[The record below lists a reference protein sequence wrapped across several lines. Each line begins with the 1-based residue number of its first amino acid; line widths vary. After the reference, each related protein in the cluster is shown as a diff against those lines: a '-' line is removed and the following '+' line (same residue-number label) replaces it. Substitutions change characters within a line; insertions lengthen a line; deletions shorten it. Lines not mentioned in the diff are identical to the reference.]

1 MAQNLVINGVT
12 YNSVNSVSIPK
23 SGGGN
28 AVFPDTSDANAT
40 ESDILSGKTAYVN
53 GVKITG
59 TGTGSGG
66 GEIPSATPKD
76 VNFYDY
82 DGKLL
87 YSYTL
92 AEAQSLAALP
102 AAPDHSS
109 DTIPLT
115 FQGWNYT
122 LAQVN
127 ALTDKC
133 NIGATYIPTDGKT
146 HLTINIAE
154 PGRMTVPLYFS
165 QTVSNGVTIDW
176 GDGSPPQ
183 TLTGTGNRNTT
194 HTYSAAGTYDITLD
208 VTSGVLGFGAN
219 SSSYCV
225 LGSTGNNGRVYC
237 NMLKSVRIGN
247 SVTTIGT
254 YAFYNC
260 YSLASVTI
268 HNSVTTIDNYAF
280 RSCYSLASVI
290 IPNSVTM
297 IGTYAFNGCYS
308 LASVTIP
315 NSVAT
320 IGNNAF
326 YNCYSLA
333 SVTIHNSVTT
343 IGDNA
348 FYYCSALASVTIPNS
363 VATIGNQAFYYC
375 SALASVTIPNSVATI
390 GNQAFSAC
398 YGMAHYYVY
407 PTTPPTLGGTS
418 VFLSIPADC
427 VIHVPAASL
436 SAYKKATNW
445 SAHASK
451 MVGDL

>member
-1 MAQNLVINGVT
+1 MIVTTDDKHYGDIADAIRDKLGTTDGYKPEDMAAAVQ
-12 YNSVNSVSIPK
+12 SI
-23 SGGGN
+23 SGGG
-28 AVFPDTSDANAT
+28 
-40 ESDILSGKTAYVN
+40 
-53 GVKITG
+53 
-59 TGTGSGG
+59 GG
-66 GEIPSATPKD
+66 AIPSASPKE

-109 DTIPLT
+109 DAIPLT

-146 HLTINIAE
+146 HLTIHIAE
-154 PGRMTVPLYFS
+154 LGRMTVPLYFS
-165 QTVSNGVTIDW
+165 QTVANGVTIDW
-176 GDGSPPQ
+176 GDGSPPE
-183 TLTGTGNRNTT
+183 TLTGTGYRNTT
-194 HTYSAAGTYDITLD
+194 HTYSDVGTYDITLD

-219 SSSYCV
+219 SYSYCV
-225 LGSTGNNGRVYC
+225 MGSTGNNGRVYC

-247 SVTTIGT
+247 SVTTIGEST
-254 YAFYNC
+254 FYYC
-260 YSLASVTI
+260 HSLASITI
-268 HNSVTTIDNYAF
+268 PNSVTTISSYAF
-280 RSCYSLASVI
+280 SY
-290 IPNSVTM
+290 
-297 IGTYAFNGCYS
+297 CYS

-320 IGNNAF
+320 ISSYAF
-326 YNCYSLA
+326 QYCYSLA
-333 SVTIHNSVTT
+333 SVTIPNGVLE
-343 IGDNA
+343 IRDRA
-348 FYYCSALASVTIPNS
+348 FNGCYSLVSITIPNS
-363 VATIGNQAFYYC
+363 VEVIYYD
-375 SALASVTIPNSVATI
+375 V
-390 GNQAFSAC
+390 FRDC

-407 PTTPPTLGGTS
+407 CTTPPLIPDED
-418 VFLSIPADC
+418 VFAGIPADC

-436 SAYKKATNW
+436 SIYQSATNW
-445 SAHASK
+445 STHKAK

>member
-1 MAQNLVINGVT
+1 MAQNLIINGVT
-12 YNSVNSVSIPK
+12 YNSVNSLSIPK

-53 GVKITG
+53 GIKLTG
-59 TGTGSGG
+59 TGTGGG
-66 GEIPSATPKD
+66 GGAIPSASPKD

-154 PGRMTVPLYFS
+154 LGRMTVPLCFR

-176 GDGSPPQ
+176 GDGSPPE
-183 TLTGTGNRNTT
+183 TFAGTGNIYTN
-194 HTYSAAGTYDITLD
+194 HTYSTVGTYDITLD
-208 VTSGVLGFGAN
+208 VTSGVLGLSTN
-219 SSSYCV
+219 SFSDCV
-225 LGSTGNNGRVYC
+225 MGSTGNNGRVYC

-247 SVTTIGT
+247 SVPTIGMT
-254 YAFYNC
+254 AFYYCHSLASITIPNGVTMIEYAAFEYCHSLVSVTIPNGVIMIDMNAFYSCSALTSVTIPNGVTEIRDRAFQSCCSLTSITIPNGVEVIDDYAFRNC
-260 YSLASVTI
+260 YSLT
-268 HNSVTTIDNYAF
+268 
-280 RSCYSLASVI
+280 
-290 IPNSVTM
+290 
-297 IGTYAFNGCYS
+297 
-308 LASVTIP
+308 SVTIP
-315 NSVAT
+315 NSV
-320 IGNNAF
+320 IEICSFAF
-326 YNCYSLA
+326 ENCYSL
-333 SVTIHNSVTT
+333 V
-343 IGDNA
+343 
-348 FYYCSALASVTIPNS
+348 SVTIPNS
-363 VATIGNQAFYYC
+363 VEIIYSDVFRGCT
-375 SALASVTIPNSVATI
+375 
-390 GNQAFSAC
+390 
-398 YGMAHYYVY
+398 GMAHYYVY
-407 PTTPPTLGGTS
+407 CTTPPYLDNY
-418 VFLSIPADC
+418 VFAGIPADC

-445 SAHASK
+445 AAHAAK

>member
-12 YNSVNSVSIPK
+12 YNSVNSLSIPK

-59 TGTGSGG
+59 TGSGG
-66 GEIPSATPKD
+66 GAIPSASPKD

-92 AEAQSLAALP
+92 AEAQSLAELP

-146 HLTINIAE
+146 HLTIHIAE
-154 PGRMTVPLYFS
+154 YGRMVVPLYFN
-165 QTVSNGVTIDW
+165 QTVANGVTIDW

-183 TLTGTGNRNTT
+183 TFPGTGNRNTT
-194 HTYSAAGTYDITLD
+194 HTYSAVGTYDITLD
-208 VTSGVLGFGAN
+208 VTSGVLRFGAN

-225 LGSTGNNGRVYC
+225 LGSTSNNGRVYC

-247 SVTTIGT
+247 NVTMIGMS
-254 YAFYNC
+254 AFYNC

-268 HNSVTTIDNYAF
+268 PNSVTTISGSVFDYCYA
-280 RSCYSLASVI
+280 LASVT
-290 IPNSVTM
+290 IPNSVTT
-297 IGTYAFNGCYS
+297 ISSYAFYQCSSLASVTIPNSVTRISDDAFRYCSSLASVTIPNSVTTISNYAFDYCYS

-315 NSVAT
+315 NSV
-320 IGNNAF
+320 
-326 YNCYSLA
+326 
-333 SVTIHNSVTT
+333 TT
-343 IGDNA
+343 IDNYA
-348 FYYCSALASVTIPNS
+348 FRY
-363 VATIGNQAFYYC
+363 
-375 SALASVTIPNSVATI
+375 
-390 GNQAFSAC
+390 C

-407 PTTPPTLGGTS
+407 STTPPVLGGSS
-418 VFLSIPADC
+418 VFNGIPADC

-436 SAYKKATNW
+436 SAYKSATNW
-445 SAHASK
+445 SAHSAK

>member
-23 SGGGN
+23 SGGGY

-59 TGTGSGG
+59 TGTGTGSGG
-66 GEIPSATPKD
+66 GAIPSATPKD

-92 AEAQSLAALP
+92 AEAQSLTALP

-115 FQGWNYT
+115 FQEWNYT

-176 GDGSPPQ
+176 GDGSPPE
-183 TLTGTGNRNTT
+183 TFAGTGNINTT
-194 HTYSAAGTYDITLD
+194 HTYSDVGTYDITLD
-208 VTSGVLGFGAN
+208 VTSGVLGLGAN
-219 SSSYCV
+219 SSGYCV
-225 LGSTGNNGRVYC
+225 LGSTGTNGLVYC

-247 SVTTIGT
+247 SVTTIGI
-254 YAFYNC
+254 
-260 YSLASVTI
+260 YSFS
-268 HNSVTTIDNYAF
+268 
-280 RSCYSLASVI
+280 
-290 IPNSVTM
+290 
-297 IGTYAFNGCYS
+297 
-308 LASVTIP
+308 
-315 NSVAT
+315 
-320 IGNNAF
+320 
-326 YNCYSLA
+326 
-333 SVTIHNSVTT
+333 
-343 IGDNA
+343 
-348 FYYCSALASVTIPNS
+348 YCSALASVTIPNS
-363 VATIGNQAFYYC
+363 VTTIGISAFAYC
-375 SALASVTIPNSVATI
+375 YSLASVTIPNSVTTIGTNAFEYCFSLASVTIPSSVTTI
-390 GNQAFSAC
+390 GNSAFAYC

-407 PTTPPTLGGTS
+407 STTPPTLGGTS
-418 VFLSIPADC
+418 VFANIPSDC
-427 VIHVPAASL
+427 RIHVPAASL
-436 SAYKKATNW
+436 SAYKSATNW
-445 SAHASK
+445 AAHASK

>member
-40 ESDILSGKTAYVN
+40 AGDIALNKTAYVN

-59 TGTGSGG
+59 TGTGGG
-66 GEIPSATPKD
+66 TIPSASPKD

-92 AEAQSLAALP
+92 AEAQSLTELP

-109 DTIPLT
+109 DTVPLT

-122 LAQVN
+122 LEQVN
-127 ALTDKC
+127 ALTDKA

-165 QTVSNGVTIDW
+165 QTVANGVTIDW

-194 HTYSAAGTYDITLD
+194 HTYSDVGTYDITLD
-208 VTSGVLGFGAN
+208 VTSGVLGLGAN
-219 SSSYCV
+219 SSGFCV

-247 SVTTIGT
+247 SVTTTGN
-254 YAFYNC
+254 YAFRYCHGLASVTIPNGVTTIGNSAFNSC

-268 HNSVTTIDNYAF
+268 PSSVETIGGFAF
-280 RSCYSLASVI
+280 EHCHSLASVTL
-290 IPNSVTM
+290 PNSVTST
-297 IGTYAFNGCYS
+297 GNYAFDYCHS

-315 NSVAT
+315 NSVET
-320 IGNNAF
+320 IGNYAF
-326 YNCYSLA
+326 RY
-333 SVTIHNSVTT
+333 
-343 IGDNA
+343 
-348 FYYCSALASVTIPNS
+348 
-363 VATIGNQAFYYC
+363 
-375 SALASVTIPNSVATI
+375 
-390 GNQAFSAC
+390 C

-407 PTTPPTLGGTS
+407 CTTPPVLGGTS
-418 VFLSIPADC
+418 VFVGIPDDC

-436 SAYKKATNW
+436 SAYKSATNW
-445 SAHASK
+445 STHVSK